1 MRRCFYMFKKITIL
15 IVLMLMFSGCGSDKL
30 VGDWKTWGRSAFD
43 GSPELFIL
51 HIDKSDNGIYLSTQ
65 EYQCYSHESSS
76 DRKTKNQVLTTARDE
91 VLNAKEAINGNPNKM
106 RLAFQDKYGTPKP
119 KWTGIPLKIAQEYK
133 RGGRK
138 YKDVWQFNMDNLPL
152 KDGKLL
158 FNNLYY
164 EKTDKA
170 GIDKEMANY
179 KEQLKKLVGKE
190 ITSQVNNVDGK
201 LKSIITKV
209 TIIENGKEEIFE

>member
-1 MRRCFYMFKKITIL
+1 M
-15 IVLMLMFSGCGSDKL
+15 
-30 VGDWKTWGRSAFD
+30 
-43 GSPELFIL
+43 
-51 HIDKSDNGIYLSTQ
+51 
-65 EYQCYSHESSS
+65 
-76 DRKTKNQVLTTARDE
+76 QV
-91 VLNAKEAINGNPNKM
+91 
-106 RLAFQDKYGTPKP
+106 
-119 KWTGIPLKIAQEYK
+119 
-133 RGGRK
+133 
-138 YKDVWQFNMDNLPL
+138 YKDKFPL

>member
-1 MRRCFYMFKKITIL
+1 METITELTREMKKEEALRRMEMLEIFPETIRQFDKENLISVSEPPFGAFY
-15 IVLMLMFSGCGSDKL
+15 
-30 VGDWKTWGRSAFD
+30 
-43 GSPELFIL
+43 
-51 HIDKSDNGIYLSTQ
+51 
-65 EYQCYSHESSS
+65 YSHEWSGNKG
-76 DRKTKNQVLTTARDE
+76 DGKKVLTTAYDE
-91 VLNAKEAINGNPNKM
+91 VLNAKEAINGNPDKM

-119 KWTGIPLKIAQEYK
+119 KWTGVPLKIAQKYK

-190 ITSQVNNVDGK
+190 ITSQVNNVNGK

-209 TIIENGKEEIFE
+209 TIIENDKEEVFE